1 MTGRAG
7 AAVQLFLDYRK
18 KSFIRGILS
27 DESTTL
33 VSVVVEEGDVVEVA
47 LVGGTRPYNFGGVGE
62 GGRDTIDAKENEV
75 GVNEVFHEAKAHL
88 ILFDRG

>member
-18 KSFIRGILS
+18 SFIRGILS
-27 DESTTL
+27 DHATTS

-47 LVGGTRPYNFGGVGE
+47 LVGGANPDYFCGVGE
-62 GGRDTIDAKENEV
+62 GQRDTVDAKEDEV
-75 GVNEVFHEAKAHL
+75 GVYEVFHEAEAHL
-88 ILFDRG
+88 IFFDRS

>member
-1 MTGRAG
+1 M
-7 AAVQLFLDYRK
+7 QLFLDYRK

-47 LVGGTRPYNFGGVGE
+47 LVGSANPDDFCGVGE
-62 GGRDTIDAKENEV
+62 GQRDTVDAKEDEV
-75 GVNEVFHEAKAHL
+75 GVYEIFHEAEAHL
-88 ILFDRG
+88 ILFDRS

>member
-7 AAVQLFLDYRK
+7 AAVQLFLDYR

-47 LVGGTRPYNFGGVGE
+47 LVGGTSPNNFGGVGE
-62 GGRDTIDAKENEV
+62 GDRDTVGAKKNEV
-75 GVNEVFHEAKAHL
+75 GVNEVFHEAEAHL
-88 ILFDRG
+88 ILFERS